1 MPPAMLAAAKPDAAP
16 SVSDGE
22 TVFGGLLLA
31 VIGGRRLIVLVGQ
44 RESDRV
50 GLLARVARR
59 LELDGM
65 MVMTVGATPGVL
77 VEDLVEVAGRS
88 HLASAADGLDFE
100 ALLDALEDRLD
111 GAGSGILMVDQ
122 ADRLTPDTLRDLM
135 DLSAATTPGG
145 NAMQILVSGGPD
157 LEKRLA
163 QADME
168 GALDT
173 VGTIYSLD
181 APVAAPGAAEPRTS
195 RREPLRPA
203 RAPLA
208 PEGPTERQDAPAR
221 RGPGWMAVA
230 LTALAAAAV
239 MYMVGQEPFSRAGD
253 AVDRVA
259 RSLGQ
264 PAPTAA
270 DTPGMPPSDARV
282 ATVPDATTPPTMA
295 DDAAPGRTATEHARA
310 DDMAE
315 GASEPPEVTEPEV
328 GLAQPGETVADP
340 ADTMA
345 PPPAAESDPVQAAEV
360 EPFREPEPPVP
371 TVRNERNADGAAAAE
386 GGNRP
391 AVADADTRNAQRTPA
406 EERRILSLLAQAEA
420 QMADRKLTTPTGDNA
435 LETLQALSEIDP
447 GNSAIADLRR
457 RMMET
462 YRLWARQA
470 ERRDQWDFARTYYQ
484 RSLRVE
490 PANREMTRLLDTIEQ
505 RRRTGEPAPA
515 PRTAEVTPPP
525 PAVAPARGEDGP
537 PVPTLKP

>member
-88 HLASAADGLDFE
+88 HLASAADGLDFDG
-100 ALLDALEDRLD
+100 LLDALEDRLD
-111 GAGSGILMVDQ
+111 SAGSGILMVDQ

-145 NAMQILVSGGPD
+145 NTMQILVSGGPD

-168 GALDT
+168 GALDS
-173 VGTIYSLD
+173 VGTIYRLD
-181 APVAAPGAAEPRTS
+181 APVAAPAAAEPRTS

-208 PEGPTERQDAPAR
+208 ADGPTDRQDAPAR

-239 MYMVGQEPFSRAGD
+239 MYVVGQDPFGRAGD

-259 RSLGQ
+259 RNLGL

-270 DTPGMPPSDARV
+270 DPPGIPASDAGA
-282 ATVPDATTPPTMA
+282 ATAPDATAPPIVTG
-295 DDAAPGRTATEHARA
+295 DAEPGITATEPARA
-310 DDMAE
+310 DNTAE
-315 GASEPPEVTEPEV
+315 SAPEPPEVTEPEV
-328 GLAQPGETVADP
+328 GLAQPEETVTDP
-340 ADTMA
+340 ADTIA

-360 EPFREPEPPVP
+360 EPFREPEPPAP
-371 TVRNERNADGAAAAE
+371 PVRNGRDADGAVAAE
-386 GGNRP
+386 SRSGF
-391 AVADADTRNAQRTPA
+391 AVTGTDAPPAQRTPA
-406 EERRILSLLAQAEA
+406 EERRILSLLAQVEA

-447 GNSAIADLRR
+447 GNTAIADLRR
-457 RMMET
+457 RIMET

-505 RRRTGEPAPA
+505 RRRTGQPASA
-515 PRTAEVTPPP
+515 PRTADVTPPP
-525 PAVAPARGEDGP
+525 PAAAPAREGDGP